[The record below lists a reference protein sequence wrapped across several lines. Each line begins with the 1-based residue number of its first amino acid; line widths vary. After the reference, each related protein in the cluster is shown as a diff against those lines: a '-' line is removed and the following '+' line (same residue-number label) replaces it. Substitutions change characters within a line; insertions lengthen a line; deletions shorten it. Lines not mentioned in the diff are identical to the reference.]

1 MSKLSDRILQKINE
15 EEEKEPG
22 YNVKKR
28 TSTGSSGQSG
38 RAIVQKSLQLAQKA
52 KQNNSGSASKP
63 ASSASRNQNKVT
75 SGVRASGNVEQ
86 RILNDQLQQNRSRT
100 TADILSERRGRTLPE
115 VVGDNVGRVSDAI
128 GRASQNRVQVRPTV
142 GQEATRE
149 TRGESFN
156 DILDRIG
163 KKAETAVY
171 GADSGRRI
179 EGTGLTYRSD
189 PEAQRAIERI
199 RESQT
204 AVGSDY
210 DPTDMINSMG
220 LDEDQQNE
228 FWYRY
233 ARDGRRAA
241 VDYAKELASEWAAE
255 DRARDEA
262 EAERFAVEHPVLG
275 SARAI
280 VDPLL
285 SAIPGAAVAAVA
297 GITGSEV
304 DPNHPAFRGDITGEA
319 STRGVQAAAREA
331 TGAPEGGW
339 TDQAIGIGL
348 SIGQNIARYGA
359 SAAAAAAT
367 GGGSAV
373 MSAVNMGLS
382 GTQAAVSTIR
392 QAAEQDGV
400 NTARIVA
407 NGIASGIAEGFFEKY
422 SLESLIKMAP
432 ADNVKNFVGNL
443 VKQMAIEGSEEMATE
458 ISNSIS
464 DALIMGESSNFEQYR
479 QEYLQAGASE
489 EEATKGAL
497 KQIGANV
504 LYAGFAGAISGGF
517 MAGPAMAIN
526 SYRLQRF
533 GSSQSFQTAEDF
545 SELADSVDTSVESYV
560 DQNGNVDE
568 ETLRKAQEVQQM
580 AADMAQRSAAGE
592 TVNNYQKGELAA
604 KVYDLVNSAERTQI
618 QDTETVDVRLLPVEI
633 NDEQSFLEASRQWTN
648 ILSRPD
654 FQRADI
660 AEDGASY
667 KIVRDGDT
675 FTISGGRTDDSG
687 FEPMNISAGREQL
700 GTGSDEDI
708 VQFIPFQLSGEP
720 AMSVKVTYAPD
731 QTVQIENMDPAQ
743 TVPSPESAAE
753 MQRNPE
759 NAVIHA
765 AKSRMSSQFSEEA
778 PGGRSA
784 AASEISGAAINA
796 EESGLSD
803 SAKETMVAMYD
814 GSSPMRNYM
823 TAFRRYYAAGRE
835 DLPMSYAENSPYAA
849 FLSTQQ
855 KQAAFREGA
864 LERNRVLE
872 SRRQAAEMEPQ
883 EKGAAREG
891 GLTYADRGASEAQR
905 RVAEHVGK
913 RTGLKIEIR
922 KLREVAEYDSENGI
936 IRIDPEAENFNASL
950 AHELTHFIQDY
961 DQKSYEAFKRL
972 AIEALMTSRQESFD
986 ELYDRYER
994 PYMEQYGGVD
1004 YDIVTDEMAAD
1015 AAGMFLNDEEFINRV
1030 VSEDRSLAE
1039 KIRDFFRDI
1048 ADALRDLISGNVRR
1062 VSKALRENETRYRTA
1077 QGLWTKALETAGE
1090 RNRSGEQS
1098 VTGAQIKNQLDMS
1111 EPVEETKNL
1120 IAVHNLDASKL
1131 RQVLDLGGFVMPSI
1145 AVTRADLGHT
1155 NFGDISVV
1163 FRKDSIDPSDG
1174 RNKIYSADAYTTR
1187 MPVSEYEYDAAA
1199 VAALA
1204 DRMGTS
1210 SSQLESNYLQGNS
1223 SRVQRNLE
1231 DAMEMQQLYAESL
1244 GETLPED
1251 RYERRDRLREIA
1263 GYVSGEY
1270 SAEYKAFVENE
1281 LEQIVKGQGFLR
1293 DIDPFDSRGNRRSW
1307 RAMHTPYTADSA
1319 LNMMLSQR
1327 GRNQE
1332 SSIGITAD
1340 SLRAAI
1346 SDQYKSID
1354 ELHNNENRLQDSA
1367 EIADEI
1373 ENLNDRLYSLTDEI
1387 AGESWTKK
1395 DAAADALLS
1404 AAKRPTL
1411 RHLNKYLSKYGMQAT
1426 AEQAEEFKSIIDELK
1441 DIPVRYFEA
1450 KPERVVGFNEIAAAV
1465 IPDDID
1471 QKLRSRLDGQ
1481 DIPVIEYP
1489 SGDEEARKE
1498 AVRSIPNVRFQ
1509 IRELDDGTPY
1519 VDVDVD
1525 QERFDRLTPK
1535 EQIKEAAKI
1544 IRERFADTV
1553 IGFGDKSAKI
1563 TGRTAKEYKGKH
1575 YAPDIME
1582 AKARLSPELD
1592 GLFNAAQYL
1601 GHEND
1606 DGHHPEAV
1614 GGWAPDTLQEP
1625 SIALPWLYATGD
1637 KRSYNVGALSN
1648 ENISQDEA
1656 SVNPMQQSED
1666 DKKLRKQL
1674 SIDEQ
1679 SNVDPDR
1686 LVEANENLQITTQL
1700 LSETLSNATYM
1711 PSDEQ
1716 IQRTVRKLK
1725 ADTRSLISDQ
1735 ELFDRLKTLYNYVQ
1749 HNDNINGEEMASIA
1763 ADIADGLLSNSRNEY
1778 DPAEVQA
1785 YREYL
1790 DHIKGYTFEIG
1801 EDLLPEVQ
1809 YKYGSM
1815 RDLRSRYFGR
1825 LNIKKAEHSNI
1836 DQIYQELNEMY
1847 PGDFPAD
1854 TINESDQLSAI
1865 LDGLD
1870 ALRPHVKNPADDM
1883 SAIDYRGYTY
1893 EIGRKIFEDY
1903 FTPQAKAEFNDAFK
1917 NYREAVQRQY
1927 QKNLRKVNKRNQEL
1941 ITKLAQE
1948 YESLQT
1954 EQQKARNRQQQAE
1967 LRDQNKRQ
1975 QQAMMAY
1982 RRAADAESRRFYNDR
1997 YNIQKDRQI
2006 IMKDLSD
2013 LNSWLLKPTDKK
2025 HVPESLRS
2033 SVAQFLSGI
2042 DFSSDRLNLK
2052 GDPTARSRTWEEL
2065 RRTYDNIMK
2074 GVGTET
2080 SQLMDIDPDMLHMI
2094 DDLKDATEGLERIG
2108 DMDAY
2113 QTRTLKNLIKAMKK
2127 TITDANRLLNNKRY
2141 ESVKEAA
2148 ESTMN
2153 DLNGRKRSNI
2163 AGKAGKVRDF
2173 FVNDQLDAYTRF
2185 HTFGSAAE
2193 SVYTEL
2199 RKGFDKKI
2207 LCTKEAADY
2216 MQKLLKDTGTSQKD
2230 LRKWSGNRVEIIK
2243 YKTGRGKEIE
2253 LTPAHIME
2261 LYVQNKRGQS
2271 RKHLYNGGI
2280 TIEFTHKNK
2289 LGILSY
2295 SIDTGESVKLTEQ
2308 DVDNLISKLS
2318 DKQKKLADGM
2328 ATFLQQNSSRWG
2340 NEASMALYGY
2350 EKFNARDYFPIKTER
2365 NFIATKDDAMSGG
2378 TELIKNMG
2386 ETKPAQ
2392 EKVSNPMIL
2401 GDIFDT
2407 FTTHV
2412 DRMSSYRAFL
2422 VPLSDMQK
2430 WLNYRRINYE
2440 SELYE
2445 DLDRGGEKKPFD
2457 PDAELSPVYEG
2468 SVKQSIRNAYGKAG
2482 LEYVEKFIRD
2492 INGATTGEP
2501 SLMGS
2506 VISSFKGAAMG
2517 FNISTAIQQPTA
2529 YLRAAN
2535 EISPKYLMRAFPKMF
2550 FSKKSFSNVVDHS
2563 PIAQWKEWG
2572 FYDTHI
2578 GPGMKQ
2584 ILMGPANRIEQIR
2597 DGQMGLSAKG
2607 DEMAW
2612 SALWRAAELETMD
2625 KHKELKA
2632 GSDAYYEAVNERFE
2646 EIIDRTQVIDS
2657 VFHRSQVMRSKD
2669 GLTKMSTAF
2678 MSEPAKNYNMLYRA
2692 LYDAK
2697 NSKKGGKAVRAAVAF
2712 AMSGIAAAA
2721 AKSVVGALR
2730 DRDDDKKFKEKYW
2743 EALLG
2748 SPDQRLY
2755 PFSGNMGDNINPL
2768 GMIPIARDILSIT
2781 QGYDVA
2787 RTDMSLIQ
2795 ELWWSTTDLLKALAG
2810 DSKKTVF
2817 DTMLTFLQRL
2827 SAFSGIG
2834 VENLMNDTMSGVHFL
2849 IDGAFPGSETAQSL
2863 EYELNKLELNVGK
2876 KANATQFVRL
2886 ALQAYAAGQD
2896 ELGDRIIDEMVEK
2909 GEADELAMD
2918 TVYDRMGTF
2927 LEADERL
2934 LPAAEA
2940 RLNGDTKEYE
2950 RIKEELMDD
2959 GYPDEVIEGKVE
2971 SALEDMGP
2979 SYQDMVDSLNVIY
2992 DAGGAFTID
3001 RYKNF
3006 NETVKGL
3013 AKVLKAKNYWDDAET
3028 MKRIKSRISEEYRPR
3043 YQAADPDERQQILS
3057 FLSQV
3062 KYNGEPVYEDADIVD
3077 WGDQLLK
3084 EDQRLEQLAKYKVE
3098 GNDGAFEK
3106 LRKELIRD
3114 GYSEDA
3120 IETKL
3125 DTQIKDSAPAYKDLT
3140 TELEAIRSK
3149 GDFDSSSYKD
3159 FDRMAAELVKA
3170 YKAKNDW
3177 DDKDARSGV
3186 KSQLTKYYKPLYKDG
3201 NAVERNSILN
3211 LLSRVKINGEK
3222 IYDEK
3227 DIAKWGQEED

>member
-1 MSKLSDRILQKINE
+1 MSRLSDRILKKINE
-15 EEEKEPG
+15 EEEKESG

-28 TSTGSSGQSG
+28 PSGTSGQSG
-38 RAIVQKSLQLAQKA
+38 RDVVQKSIQLAQKN
-52 KQNNSGSASKP
+52 KQNHSGSAIKP
-63 ASSASRNQNKVT
+63 AASASKVT
-75 SGVRASGNVEQ
+75 SGVSASGNIEQ

-100 TADILSERRGRTLPE
+100 TANILSERRGRALPE
-115 VVGDNVGRVSDAI
+115 VVGDSVGRVSDAI

-171 GADSGRRI
+171 GADSGRRT
-179 EGTGLTYRSD
+179 EGTKLTYRSD

-241 VDYAKELASEWAAE
+241 VDYANELASEWAAE

-285 SAIPGAAVAAVA
+285 SAIPGAAVSAVA

-400 NTARIVA
+400 DTAQIVA
-407 NGIASGIAEGFFEKY
+407 NGIASGIAEGFFERY

-432 ADNVKNFVGNL
+432 ADSVKNFVGNL
-443 VKQMAIEGSEEMATE
+443 VKQMAVEGQEEMATE
-458 ISNSIS
+458 ISNSIT
-464 DALIMGESSNFEQYR
+464 DVLIMGESSNFEQYR

-604 KVYDLVNSAERTQI
+604 RVYDLVNSAERTQI

-633 NDEQSFLEASRQWTN
+633 NDEQSFLEASQQWTN

-687 FEPMNISAGREQL
+687 FEPMNISTGREQL

-731 QTVQIENMDPAQ
+731 QTAQAAEIENMNPAQ
-743 TVPSPESAAE
+743 TVSSPESAAE
-753 MQRNPE
+753 MQRNPK
-759 NAVIHA
+759 NAANYA
-765 AKSRMSSQFSEEA
+765 AESGMSSQFSAEA

-784 AASEISGAAINA
+784 AVSEISGAAINA

-814 GSSPMRNYM
+814 GSSPMRSYM

-835 DLPMSYAENSPYAA
+835 DLPVSYAENSPYAV

-864 LERNRVLE
+864 LERNRVQE
-872 SRRQAAEMEPQ
+872 SRRQAAEMKPQ
-883 EKGAAREG
+883 KKGSAREG
-891 GLTYADRGASEAQR
+891 GLTYADREASEAQR

-922 KLREVAEYDSENGI
+922 KLREVAEYDSENRI

-1015 AAGMFLNDEEFINRV
+1015 AAGMFLNDEDFINRV

-1048 ADALRDLISGNVRR
+1048 ADALRELINGNVRG
-1062 VSKALRENETRYRTA
+1062 VSKALKENEARYRTA

-1098 VTGAQIKNQLDMS
+1098 VTGARIKNQLDMS
-1111 EPVEETKNL
+1111 EPVEETRNL

-1131 RQVLDLGGFVMPSI
+1131 SQVLDLGGFVMPSI

-1155 NFGDISVV
+1155 NFGDISMV
-1163 FRKDSIDPSDG
+1163 FRKDTIDPSDG
-1174 RNKIYSADAYTTR
+1174 RNRIYSADAYSTR

-1354 ELHNNENRLQDSA
+1354 ELHNNENRLHESA
-1367 EIADEI
+1367 EIVDEI
-1373 ENLNDRLYSLTDEI
+1373 EDLNDRLYSLTDEI

-1411 RHLNKYLSKYGMQAT
+1411 RNLNKYLSKYDLQAT

-1471 QKLRSRLDGQ
+1471 QKLRSRLDNQ

-1509 IRELDDGTPY
+1509 IREFEDGTPY

-1525 QERFDRLTPK
+1525 QERFDGLSAK
-1535 EQIKEAAKI
+1535 EQLEEARRVI
-1544 IRERFADTV
+1544 IEEFVGKTLGRPGNEAV
-1553 IGFGDKSAKI
+1553 IYGKSAK
-1563 TGRTAKEYKGKH
+1563 KYKSLH
-1575 YAPDIME
+1575 YPYEIAE
-1582 AKARLSPELD
+1582 AKARVSTELNDLFKISRKKSEDDNKGKKHKSVVNTWDYYTALFMVNGNLYEGEFNIQNRDNERVIYDLYKINKIEKGKTSSAARRSSAPGD
-1592 GLFNAAQYL
+1592 GS
-1601 GHEND
+1601 
-1606 DGHHPEAV
+1606 
-1614 GGWAPDTLQEP
+1614 
-1625 SIALPWLYATGD
+1625 SI
-1637 KRSYNVGALSN
+1637 
-1648 ENISQDEA
+1648 ENISQDETQ
-1656 SVNPMQQSED
+1656 VNPMHQSEAD
-1666 DKKLRKQL
+1666 RRLRKQL
-1674 SIDEQ
+1674 DIDEQ
-1679 SNVDPDR
+1679 SNIDPER

-1825 LNIKKAEHSNI
+1825 LNIKRAEHSNI

-1870 ALRPHVKNPADDM
+1870 ALRPHVKNPSDDM

-1903 FTPQAKAEFNDAFK
+1903 FTPQAKAEFNEAFK
-1917 NYREAVQRQY
+1917 NYREAAQRQY

-1954 EQQKARNRQQQAE
+1954 EQQKAQNRQQQAE
-1967 LRDQNKRQ
+1967 LRDENKRQ

-2033 SVAQFLSGI
+2033 SVAEFLSGI

-2065 RRTYDNIMK
+2065 RRTYDNIMN
-2074 GVGTET
+2074 GVGIET

-2094 DDLKDATEGLERIG
+2094 DDLAEATKGLEKIG

-2127 TITDANRLLNNKRY
+2127 TITDANRLLSNKRY
-2141 ESVKEAA
+2141 QSVAEAA
-2148 ESTMN
+2148 ESTMTELSQRKEQWNISGSLDLVRSIVKN
-2153 DLNGRKRSNI
+2153 DM
-2163 AGKAGKVRDF
+2163 
-2173 FVNDQLDAYTRF
+2173 LDAYTRF

-2193 SVYTEL
+2193 TVYDEL
-2199 RKGFDKKI
+2199 RKGFDTKI
-2207 LCTKEAADY
+2207 RSTQEAANY
-2216 MQKLLKDTGTSQKD
+2216 MQDLMKKTGTTQKD
-2230 LRKWSGNRVEIIK
+2230 LQEWGGNRVKMISYTTERGDHIK
-2243 YKTGRGKEIE
+2243 LKPSQVMSLYALNKREQARKHIYAGGLNAEPVEYVENGHKKRLRWYKNVKVTEADVKSLTDM
-2253 LTPAHIME
+2253 LTP
-2261 LYVQNKRGQS
+2261 
-2271 RKHLYNGGI
+2271 
-2280 TIEFTHKNK
+2280 
-2289 LGILSY
+2289 
-2295 SIDTGESVKLTEQ
+2295 
-2308 DVDNLISKLS
+2308 
-2318 DKQKKLADGM
+2318 KQRAMADGIGQFFM
-2328 ATFLQQNSSRWG
+2328 EYTSKWG

-2350 EKFNARDYFPIKTER
+2350 QKFLARDYFPIKVDR
-2365 NFIATKDDAMSGG
+2365 NQISTKDDQISGNI
-2378 TELIKNMG
+2378 ELIKNMG
-2386 ETKPAQ
+2386 ETKGTQ
-2392 EKVSNPMIL
+2392 ERASNPIL
-2401 GDIFDT
+2401 LDDIFNV
-2407 FTTHV
+2407 FTTQV
-2412 DRMSSYRAFL
+2412 DHMGSYRAFL

-2430 WLNYRRINYE
+2430 WLNYRRISYD

-2445 DLDRGGEKKPFD
+2445 DSDRGGEKRPFD
-2457 PDAELSPVYEG
+2457 PDAEIIPTYEG
-2468 SVKQSIRNAYGKAG
+2468 SVKQSIENVYGKEAV
-2482 LEYVEKFIRD
+2482 EYIRKFLQD
-2492 INGATTGEP
+2492 INGSTTSEP
-2501 SLMGS
+2501 YKLKRLVSG
-2506 VISSFKGAAMG
+2506 FKGAAMG
-2517 FNISTAIQQPTA
+2517 MNIRTAVQQPTA
-2529 YLRAAN
+2529 YLRALN
-2535 EISPKYLMRAFPKMF
+2535 EIDGIYLLRGLRDMNPYKSGKRFELVKKYA
-2550 FSKKSFSNVVDHS
+2550 
-2563 PIAQWKEWG
+2563 PIAQWKDWG
-2572 FYDTHI
+2572 FYEPDI
-2578 GPGMKQ
+2578 GMSLRNILFGYANMGERLNDKQ
-2584 ILMGPANRIEQIR
+2584 MILN
-2597 DGQMGLSAKG
+2597 AKG
-2607 DEMAW
+2607 DEIAW
-2612 SALWRAAELETMD
+2612 NALWRAAELEIKD
-2625 KHKELKA
+2625 KRKDLEV
-2632 GSDAYYEAVNERFE
+2632 GSEEFYQAVGERFS
-2646 EIIDRTQVIDS
+2646 EIVDRTQVVDS
-2657 VFHRSQVMRSKD
+2657 VFHRIQMMRSKND
-2669 GLTKMSTAF
+2669 LTKMVTSF
-2678 MSEPAKNYNMLYRA
+2678 MSEPAKSYDMLYRSLFDAMSAPDKKKKSAIKSMLRAGMAYLLSSLSANA
-2692 LYDAK
+2692 LAALI
-2697 NSKKGGKAVRAAVAF
+2697 SAVRDEEEEKDFGEKYKEA
-2712 AMSGIAAAA
+2712 
-2721 AKSVVGALR
+2721 
-2730 DRDDDKKFKEKYW
+2730 FKE
-2743 EALLG
+2743 AFI
-2748 SPDQRLY
+2748 DT
-2755 PFSGNMGDNINPL
+2755 INLP
-2768 GMIPIARDILSIT
+2768 GMIPGVNDIISIA
-2781 QGYDVA
+2781 QGYDVK
-2787 RTDMSLIQ
+2787 RTDMNLVQ
-2795 ELWWSTTDLLKALAG
+2795 ELYWAINDIKQKLEGSE
-2810 DSKKTVF
+2810 KKTWAAVI
-2817 DTMLTFLQRL
+2817 TTFASRAA
-2827 SAFSGIG
+2827 AFWGIG
-2834 VENLMNDTMSGVHFL
+2834 VENAISDIYSLFNTILDAPF
-2849 IDGAFPGSETAQSL
+2849 IPET
-2863 EYELNKLELNVGK
+2863 N
-2876 KANATQFVRL
+2876 
-2886 ALQAYAAGQD
+2886 ALQSGRYNLKSLKYDISNKGNINTFLREAMKAYASD
-2896 ELGDRIIDEMVEK
+2896 NKELGNQIVKDLLDAGIDEDAINTKLKSMISE
-2909 GEADELAMD
+2909 
-2918 TVYDRMGTF
+2918 
-2927 LEADERL
+2927 DERL
-2934 LPAAEA
+2934 QEAAQ
-2940 RLNGDTKEYE
+2940 LKIDGDTNGYDRLVQE
-2950 RIKEELMDD
+2950 MVSD
-2959 GYPDEVIEGKVE
+2959 GYPEDIIESKIGSAIDKLSPAYSDVTASLDE
-2971 SALEDMGP
+2971 
-2979 SYQDMVDSLNVIY
+2979 
-2992 DAGGAFTID
+2992 
-3001 RYKNF
+3001 
-3006 NETVKGL
+3006 
-3013 AKVLKAKNYWDDAET
+3013 
-3028 MKRIKSRISEEYRPR
+3028 
-3043 YQAADPDERQQILS
+3043 ILS
-3057 FLSQV
+3057 S
-3062 KYNGEPVYEDADIVD
+3062 
-3077 WGDQLLK
+3077 
-3084 EDQRLEQLAKYKVE
+3084 
-3098 GNDGAFEK
+3098 
-3106 LRKELIRD
+3106 
-3114 GYSEDA
+3114 
-3120 IETKL
+3120 
-3125 DTQIKDSAPAYKDLT
+3125 
-3140 TELEAIRSK
+3140 
-3149 GDFDSSSYKD
+3149 GDFTSTQYTEVNEQIG
-3159 FDRMAAELVKA
+3159 ELVKA
-3170 YKAKNDW
+3170 KKAKNGW
-3177 DDKDARSGV
+3177 TDKEARSNV
-3186 KSQLTKYYKPLYKDG
+3186 KSQLTKEYKPRYKQG
-3201 NAVERNSILN
+3201 SSAEKQKILN
-3211 LLSRVKINGEK
+3211 LLTRVKVSGQK
-3222 IYDEK
+3222 IYTDDDITAWLK
-3227 DIAKWGQEED
+3227 D